1 MIGQQASD
9 VEDAMWALL
18 SYRLTNQKRVIP
30 ITQLVVSKVTSIA
43 SFLSSSRPPRLLF
56 LTADG
61 LLLGYKVLYFPS
73 LLHQVSRRGRDQRQG
88 QAPSES
94 HRDMVGINE
103 LTYSDMFQK
112 VKCSLSVR
120 RD

>member
-1 MIGQQASD
+1 MGTAFLQINQSEASD
-9 VEDAMWALL
+9 SHHTARGIEGHVNSKLPL
-18 SYRLTNQKRVIP
+18 VLT
-30 ITQLVVSKVTSIA
+30 
-43 SFLSSSRPPRLLF
+43 SSRPPHLLF

-94 HRDMVGINE
+94 HRGMVGINE

>member
-1 MIGQQASD
+1 MVNKLLMLKMLCGRCFLRLNQLEASNSHHTGRGI
-9 VEDAMWALL
+9 EG
-18 SYRLTNQKRVIP
+18 P
-30 ITQLVVSKVTSIA
+30 SIA
-43 SFLSSSRPPRLLF
+43 SFLSSSPPPRLLF

-61 LLLGYKVLYFPS
+61 FLLGYKVLYFPS
-73 LLHQVSRRGRDQRQG
+73 LLHQVSRRWRDQRQG
-88 QAPSES
+88 QALSES
-94 HRDMVGINE
+94 HRGMVGINE